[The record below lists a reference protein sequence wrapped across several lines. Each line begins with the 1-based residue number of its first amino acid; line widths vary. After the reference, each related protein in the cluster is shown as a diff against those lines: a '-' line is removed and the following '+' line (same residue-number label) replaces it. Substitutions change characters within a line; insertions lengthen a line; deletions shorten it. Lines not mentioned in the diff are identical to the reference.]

1 MRISLSTRREFVALL
16 GGAAA
21 WPLATHAQQAAV
33 PVIGFLDG
41 QTPDTRLMMAFRQ
54 ALKDAGFVEGTN
66 VVIDY
71 RSANGHTD
79 QLLTL
84 AGDLVDRRVAVIVAT
99 GGTAAANAAYAATTT
114 IPIVFASSVD
124 PVASGL
130 VNSLNRPDGN
140 ATGVYV
146 FQQVLEG
153 KRLGLLRELVP
164 AAALIAVLLNPT
176 NANFQTQLGGVQ
188 DAARAAGQRLS
199 ILSASTE
206 RDIDVA
212 FAAATASR
220 TGALLVGSDPFFDSR
235 NDQIVALAA
244 RHAIPAIYE
253 GRDFVMAGGLASY
266 GTSLAD
272 AYHEVGMYTG
282 RILKGEK
289 PADLPVV
296 QPTKFEFVINLKTA
310 KALGLYVAPGLS
322 ARADDI
328 IE

>member
-1 MRISLSTRREFVALL
+1 MRITHLKRREFVALL
-16 GGAAA
+16 GGAVV
-21 WPLATHAQQAAV
+21 WPLATHAQQSAA
-33 PVIGFLDG
+33 PVVGFLDG
-41 QTPDTRLMMAFRQ
+41 QTPDMRLLTAFRQ
-54 ALKDAGFVEGTN
+54 TLRDAGFVEGRN
-66 VVIDY
+66 VAIDY

-79 QLLTL
+79 RLLTL

-114 IPIVFASSVD
+114 IPIVFASSAD
-124 PVASGL
+124 PIASGL

-146 FQQVLEG
+146 FQQALEG

-164 AAALIAVLLNPT
+164 QAGLIAVLLNPT
-176 NANFQTQLGGVQ
+176 NANFQTQLGSVQ
-188 DAARAAGQRLS
+188 EAARAAGQRLS

-206 RDIDVA
+206 HNIELA
-212 FAAATASR
+212 FATAADSR
-220 TGALLVGSDPFFDSR
+220 AQGLLVGSDSFFDSR
-235 NDQIVALAA
+235 IDQIVALAS
-244 RHAIPAIYE
+244 RHALPAIYE
-253 GRDFVMAGGLASY
+253 GRDFAIAGGLASY
-266 GTSLAD
+266 GTSVAD
-272 AYHEVGMYTG
+272 AYREVGMYAG

-310 KALGLYVAPGLS
+310 KALGLHVAPGLS
-322 ARADDI
+322 ARADEI